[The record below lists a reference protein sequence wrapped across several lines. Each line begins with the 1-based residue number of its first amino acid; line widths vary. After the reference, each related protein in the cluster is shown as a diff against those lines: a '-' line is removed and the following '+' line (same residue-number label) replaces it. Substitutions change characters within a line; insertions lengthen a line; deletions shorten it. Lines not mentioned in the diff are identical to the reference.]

1 MPVGVYGEQVLPRL
15 IDKVMDNDDI
25 RALRRQALEGIS
37 GVVLEIGFGSG
48 LNVALY
54 PPEVTKVYAID
65 PATVGRKLAAE
76 RIDKSNITVEF
87 IGLDG
92 EDIPLADESVDN
104 AASSFTLCTIPDEA
118 RALREVHRVLK
129 PGGGLYFVEHGLSP
143 DENVTKWQHRI
154 EPISSRIF
162 GGCQLT
168 RPHDDALIAAGFAIE
183 RLDREYGKGPKPF
196 VFHYIGM
203 ARKTV
208 ATPR

>member
-1 MPVGVYGEQVLPRL
+1 MPVGVYSDQVLPRF

-25 RALRRQALEGIS
+25 RALRRQALAGIS
-37 GVVLEIGFGSG
+37 GVVVEIGFGSG

-76 RIDKSNITVEF
+76 RISHATIPVEF

-104 AASSFTLCTIPDEA
+104 AASSFTLCTIPDEG

-129 PGGGLYFVEHGLSP
+129 PGGRLYFVEHGLSP
-143 DENVTKWQHRI
+143 DANVTKWQHRI
-154 EPISSRIF
+154 EPINRRIF
-162 GGCQLT
+162 GGCHLT
-168 RPHDDALIAAGFAIE
+168 RVHDDALLAAGFTIE
-183 RLDREYGKGPKPF
+183 RLDKEYGRGPKPF
-196 VFHYIGM
+196 VFHYIGT
-203 ARKTV
+203 ARK
-208 ATPR
+208 AIAPPP

>member
-1 MPVGVYGEQVLPRL
+1 MGVYGDQVLPRL

-25 RALRRQALEGIS
+25 RALRRRSLEGIS

-54 PPEVTKVYAID
+54 PPEVTKIYAVD

-76 RIDKSNITVEF
+76 RIGRSRASVEF

-104 AASSFTLCTIPDEA
+104 AVSSFTLCTIPDEG

-129 PGGGLYFVEHGLSP
+129 PGGMLHFVEHGLSP
-143 DENVTKWQHRI
+143 DATVTKWQHRI
-154 EPISSRIF
+154 QPVSSRIF
-162 GGCQLT
+162 GGCRLT
-168 RPHDDALIAAGFAIE
+168 RSHDQALLAAGFSIE
-183 RLDREYGKGPKPF
+183 RLDCEYGKGPKPF
-196 VFHYIGM
+196 VFHYIGT
-203 ARKTV
+203 ARKAAV
-208 ATPR
+208 IL

>member
-1 MPVGVYGEQVLPRL
+1 MGVYGDQVLPRL
-15 IDKVMDNDDI
+15 IDKVMDNEDI
-25 RALRRQALEGIS
+25 RALRRQSLEGIS

-76 RIDKSNITVEF
+76 RIGKSGLSVEF

-104 AASSFTLCTIPDEA
+104 VASSFTLCTIPDEA
-118 RALREVHRVLK
+118 QALREVHRVLK

-143 DENVTKWQHRI
+143 DAKVTKWQHRI
-154 EPISSRIF
+154 EPFNRRIF
-162 GGCQLT
+162 GGCHLT
-168 RPHDDALIAAGFAIE
+168 RTHDDALVAAGFTIE
-183 RLDREYGKGPKPF
+183 RLDKEYGRGPKPF
-196 VFHYIGM
+196 TFHYIGM
-203 ARKTV
+203 ARKAG

>member
-1 MPVGVYGEQVLPRL
+1 MAVGVYGEQFLPRL

-25 RALRRQALEGIS
+25 RALRRQSLEGIS

-48 LNVALY
+48 LNVPLY
-54 PPEVTKVYAID
+54 PPEVTKVYAVD

-76 RIDKSNITVEF
+76 RIGQSPISVEF

-92 EDIPLADESVDN
+92 EDIPLPDESVDN
-104 AASSFTLCTIPDEA
+104 AVSSFTLCTIPDEG

-129 PGGGLYFVEHGLSP
+129 PGGVLHFVEHGLSP
-143 DENVTKWQHRI
+143 DANVTKWQHRI
-154 EPISSRIF
+154 QPISSRIF

-168 RPHDDALIAAGFAIE
+168 RSHDQALLAAGFAIE

-196 VFHYIGM
+196 VFHYIGT
-203 ARKTV
+203 ARK
-208 ATPR
+208 AAMIL